1 MADPVLLEDVPSAA
15 EFIELRR
22 IMGSPHVDQ
31 DAARK
36 TLSGAL
42 FTVCLRQEG
51 RLFGLARVVG
61 DGVLYFYVS
70 DVIVH
75 PELRGSGYGVLL
87 MEAVLGYLRKS
98 AHPGAMIVVVPLKGR
113 ETFYERFG
121 FKRCPDG
128 RFGVGMY
135 LPEQIEAGE
144 RVGDISGC

>member
-1 MADPVLLEDVPSAA
+1 MADPVLLEDVPSAV

-22 IMGSPHVDQ
+22 TMGWPYVHQ
-31 DAARK
+31 EAARK

-42 FTVCLRQEG
+42 FTVCLRHEG

-70 DVIVH
+70 DVIVR
-75 PELRGSGYGVLL
+75 PELRGGGYGVLL
-87 MEAVLGYLRKS
+87 MEAVLGYLRRA

-121 FKRCPDG
+121 FKRCPDE
-128 RFGVGMY
+128 RFGGGMY
-135 LPEQIEAGE
+135 LPGQIEAGE
-144 RVGDISGC
+144 SG